1 MNMNEIKKT
10 MLESK
15 NWAIYGATPDKNK
28 FGYKIP
34 TRMKNHGYN
43 IFGINPK
50 YKGETV
56 NDVEIYSSL
65 DEISEKID
73 CIDIVVNPKIA
84 MMVIDEAVKNGIK
97 YLWFQPGTW
106 DDEVIKKALD
116 NNLNI
121 VYGHCVYAIL
131 GTEE

>member
-1 MNMNEIKKT
+1 MKIYFADLIPKIKKF
-10 MLESK
+10 SK
-15 NWAIYGATPDKNK
+15 RLDDLTLLMNQHWI
-28 FGYKIP
+28 
-34 TRMKNHGYN
+34 
-43 IFGINPK
+43 
-50 YKGETV
+50 
-56 NDVEIYSSL
+56 SL
-65 DEISEKID
+65 DEINEKID

-131 GTEE
+131 GMEE